1 MEIIEEVYLALK
13 IIWII
18 VMLGAAWVLWQILPS
33 MIYESVYNVIHD
45 ATYRANYKSLE
56 IKYESLEKL
65 LNKTNDILQE
75 ISNKQPDDIKF
86 KMYMIEL
93 KEIKQLLKEK

>member
-33 MIYESVYNVIHD
+33 MIYESVYNVIHN
-45 ATYRANYKSLE
+45 ATYRANYKSLD

-86 KMYMIEL
+86 KMYMNEL